1 MVSVPNSGVA
11 SSPETSNEESV
22 WEQTVTVTQERLE
35 RPLRAPEVELIG
47 RVQDSAF
54 EEEQWLICFED
65 TNYIQATPILYH
77 VLLYADGT
85 RTVSE
90 IAGEVQREL
99 SVELAGEDVDW
110 LVRNRLIPGGMLD
123 LGDGD
128 LGDGPRPAE
137 VPVLGLRWRIPLLPY
152 EWTVPLVDLLR
163 PLYWPPL
170 MIAVV
175 LAAVAINVWLFVDA
189 TVIASAEALLFQ
201 PELILLLFAL
211 DTASTLFHEFGHAA
225 ALRRAGVRYGWIGFA
240 LYVIFPVFYT
250 DVTHVYRLNRRER
263 IRVDLGGMYFELVMM
278 VAFFGGYL
286 ITGHGIF
293 LIAIVL
299 TTLSFLQQFT
309 PFLRFDGYYTV
320 ADIMGINEPLS
331 IVKPFIRDRIPWPR
345 GREKSLPQMRLGA
358 RIAFFFYLAAV
369 VGFLTYPL
377 FIGAFAG
384 REFATTIYESG
395 RYLVTQT
402 SIYWSSG
409 DILWGIVSS
418 LQLFLWALIPLGI
431 SLFALTLIR
440 HFWMGS
446 RAIVQALR
454 NRFLRDQ
461 AASEEIA

>member
-1 MVSVPNSGVA
+1 PGVA
-11 SSPETSNEESV
+11 PSPDVSTEDSIGK
-22 WEQTVTVTQERLE
+22 QTVNITQERIE
-35 RPLRAPEVELIG
+35 RPLRAPDVELVG

-54 EEEQWLICFED
+54 QEEQWLICFDD
-65 TNYIQATPILYH
+65 TSYIQATPILYH
-77 VLLYADGT
+77 VLSFADGT
-85 RTVSE
+85 RTSDQ
-90 IAGEVQREL
+90 IAQAVRNEL
-99 SVELAGEDVDW
+99 SVELTGEDVDW
-110 LVRNRLIPGGMLD
+110 LIRNRLIPNGMLD
-123 LGDGD
+123 LGFDD

-137 VPVLGLRWRIPLLPY
+137 VPVLGLRWRLPLLRY
-152 EWTVPLVDLLR
+152 EWTVPLVDLLK

-175 LAAVAINVWLFVDA
+175 LAAVGINVWLFVDA
-189 TVIASAEALLFQ
+189 SVIASAQALLFQ

-211 DTASTLFHEFGHAA
+211 DTISTLFHEFGHAA

-278 VAFFGGYL
+278 GAFFGGYL
-286 ITGHGIF
+286 ITDHGIF

-299 TTLSFLQQFT
+299 TTFSFLQQFT

-320 ADIMGINEPLS
+320 VDIMGINEPLS
-331 IVKPFIRDRIPWPR
+331 IVKPFIRDRFPWPR
-345 GREKSLPQMRLGA
+345 GRKKSLPDMRLGA
-358 RIAFFFYLAAV
+358 KIAFSFYLAAV

-384 REFATTIYESG
+384 REFATTIFESG

-402 SIYWSSG
+402 SSYWSEG
-409 DILWGIVSS
+409 DILWGVVSS

-431 SLFALTLIR
+431 SLFGLTLIR
-440 HFWMGS
+440 HFWFGG
-446 RAIVQALR
+446 RALVRALR
-454 NRFLRDQ
+454 TLFQRDQ
-461 AASEEIA
+461 ATSEEIA